1 MPSPTY
7 SANGIKIEGL
17 TELRRSIIA
26 MGVPREEMNAA
37 AAASAELVK
46 REAISLVPV
55 RSGKLRDSIRITK
68 GRFGTTQISAGNNR
82 KTKSGIPYAN
92 PIHWGWFK
100 RNILPQPFFAKALGI
115 TREQV
120 FKTYEHELQA
130 KINAEYR
137 RQRAASRRAAI
148 EEIGYT
154 NVIPI
159 KDGGFIGFTETGARK
174 KLSASE
180 SIRLRSKLAKLG
192 Y

>member
-17 TELRRSIIA
+17 SELRRSIIA

-37 AAASAELVK
+37 AAASAQLVLN
-46 REAISLVPV
+46 EARSLVPV
-55 RSGKLRDSIRITK
+55 RSGKLRDSIRITR
-68 GRFGTTQISAGNNR
+68 GRFGATQISAGNNR
-82 KTKSGIPYAN
+82 KSKSGVPYAN

-100 RNILPQPFFAKALGI
+100 RNIKPQPFFVTALGI
-115 TREQV
+115 TREDV

-137 RQRAASRRAAI
+137 RQRAASRKAAI

-159 KDGGFIGFTETGARK
+159 NDGGFIGFTETGARK
-174 KLSASE
+174 KLSATE
-180 SIRLRSKLAKLG
+180 SIRLKGKLAKLG